1 MVRDEVTGAWSVA
14 QTSAPATLNGSTAP
28 DDDGAP
34 PSPIDAEP
42 ASSPR
47 TDDQARA
54 AGDAAPAPTGTSA
67 AAPAP
72 TARETS
78 PARSGPLVAAL
89 VAGGVGLLAAAASAV
104 AHVLVARDLPVPA
117 SLREATLGANAYAL
131 ARFGELPIPD
141 SLSGQI
147 LSVHVGI
154 YNELT
159 AAGDRHASV
168 AGSAREFLLVVAVVS
183 ALALFA
189 LSRQLGLSAPA
200 AAAAALV
207 GGLAPAIVSAQVL
220 VLPATVA
227 VMWLLLAGVAIA
239 ARPSVAALTWLGR
252 LVAGLLVALAVLI
265 APLIIALPAG
275 IFVSATLS
283 GVLFRRTSLPL
294 RAGICGLVTVAV
306 IGILLAAPGVFDPL
320 PDSPIRGETAL
331 ALGSAGLAL
340 AALAAWRVRWLR
352 PVALG
357 CLPILLVA
365 LLPIGGRPTAVLAS
379 VPVLALLLVGFV
391 EECVLASQRLWRVLA
406 AVVAVIVAV
415 GLVVLPTSATDAD
428 AGTPQ
433 WELAEWIGA
442 NIDPETAVQVAPL
455 LWVELVRAGVP
466 EDRLR
471 RTDDPAADGPVPVLL
486 AERGAVPADFPLV
499 ARFGTGPLAIS
510 VRERV
515 PDVEQAVAT
524 QTAEQQASAEFG
536 AVLRDN
542 PNIVLQGTAGPDLAS
557 GRVDSRMLTV
567 LATAAADFTYTIEGF
582 PRLTG
587 DPDVG
592 TLRTV
597 RLSGIQALNDVAGSD
612 EESAG
617 VELRDYFRYQLDP
630 YRPLQQGFDD
640 GVLVVTYSAPS
651 PSGLLS

>member
-14 QTSAPATLNGSTAP
+14 KTGAPATLNGSTAP
-28 DDDGAP
+28 NDDGAP
-34 PSPIDAEP
+34 PSSIGADP
-42 ASSPR
+42 AVPPR
-47 TDDQARA
+47 TDDEAPA
-54 AGDAAPAPTGTSA
+54 AGSGALAPTGTPA

-72 TARETS
+72 AAPKNR
-78 PARSGPLVAAL
+78 PARRGPLVAAL

-104 AHVLVARDLPVPA
+104 AHLLVARDLPVPA
-117 SLREATLGANAYAL
+117 SLGEATIGANAYTL
-131 ARFGELPIPD
+131 SRFGELPIQD
-141 SLSGQI
+141 SLPGQI

-168 AGSAREFLLVVAVVS
+168 AGSTREFLVVVAVVS

-207 GGLAPAIVSAQVL
+207 DGLAPAVVSAQVL

-239 ARPSVAALTWLGR
+239 ARPTIAALTWLGR
-252 LVAGLLVALAVLI
+252 LVAGVLVALAVLI

-283 GVLFRRTSLPL
+283 GVLFRRTRLPL
-294 RAGICGLVTVAV
+294 RAAMCGLVTVAV

-320 PDSPIRGETAL
+320 PDSPISAETSL
-331 ALGSAGLAL
+331 ALGLAGLAL
-340 AALAAWRVRWLR
+340 AALTAWRVRWLR

-357 CLPILLVA
+357 CLPILVVA
-365 LLPIGGRPTAVLAS
+365 LVPVGGQPTAVLAS

-406 AVVAVIVAV
+406 AAVAAIVAV
-415 GLVVLPTSATDAD
+415 GLVVLPASATDAV
-428 AGTPQ
+428 AGSPQ
-433 WELAEWIGA
+433 WELAQWIGA
-442 NIDPETAVQVAPL
+442 SIDPETTVQVAPL

-466 EDRLR
+466 EDRLQ
-471 RTDDPAADGPVPVLL
+471 RTDDPAADVPVPVLL
-486 AERGAVPADFPLV
+486 AQRGGAPADFPLV

-510 VRERV
+510 VHERV
-515 PDVEQAVAT
+515 ADVERAVAT
-524 QTAEQQASAEFG
+524 QIAEQQASAEFG
-536 AVLRDN
+536 AALRDN

-557 GRVDSRMLTV
+557 GRVDSRLLTV

-587 DPDVG
+587 DPEVG

-597 RLSGIQALNDVAGSD
+597 RLSAVQPGDGSD

-640 GVLVVTYSAPS
+640 GVLIVTYSAPS
-651 PSGLLS
+651 PVGLLG